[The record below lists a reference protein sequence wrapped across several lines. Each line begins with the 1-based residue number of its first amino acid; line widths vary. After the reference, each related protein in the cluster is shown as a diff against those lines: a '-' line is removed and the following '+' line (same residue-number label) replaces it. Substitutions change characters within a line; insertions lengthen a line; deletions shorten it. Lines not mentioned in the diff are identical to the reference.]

1 MGRVTPRG
9 RRRTTDAR
17 GARIARRRTTAPT
30 NEPWSVVPP
39 TPPSGLGPWRPRAAR
54 DEARK
59 AAAAAAA
66 AEGAFEFEFEFK

>member
-1 MGRVTPRG
+1 
-9 RRRTTDAR
+9 
-17 GARIARRRTTAPT
+17 
-30 NEPWSVVPP
+30 VVPP